1 MTTEQEYP
9 SQPQITPDLDSDI
22 DPERAPW
29 DEPRDPDNSNSFQ
42 QRVRNFASQPS
53 PLQMNNSGPERLSRS
68 QDLPGVS
75 GPQLNPVVLAPIDQ
89 QVLELTGDL
98 PNLPL
103 LLNPKIRERLRTKP
117 LSVHI
122 IETTGKKRTN
132 RMCRTSRASMDD
144 IPPEFQDRQDYS
156 YRGYLLRPRMDA
168 YLRAVEIYGIADG
181 SFGGKLSSRLQVCRK
196 QAWFMQHKVTKKLRV
211 MSSRCKLRWCP
222 ICRDV
227 SRMIVTG
234 ATDEWLKIQKYPKMI
249 TLTLKHSDD
258 PLQLQI
264 RRLYDC
270 FRKLRRRAYF
280 QRLVTGGIWFF
291 QVKLNPSTE
300 QWHPHIHCLVAGKY
314 LPHARLKQLWHTI
327 TSDSNIVDIR
337 PVRDLEAAST
347 EVARYATSP
356 ADITKVDIDHAM
368 EIYDAT
374 KGRNIC
380 GSWGTAKKIKLRPQP
395 MEDTGDW
402 EKVADF
408 FFINVSKEFN
418 EISQAFWRCFKKDI
432 PYEGPEVQS
441 LSEVYADEI
450 DALAGMDDAP
460 LDYWQFRK
468 RVEAISY
475 RRKLDAL
482 QTSEEVE

>member
-1 MTTEQEYP
+1 MTTTQEHP
-9 SQPQITPDLDSDI
+9 SQPPVPPDLDSDL

-29 DEPRDPDNSNSFQ
+29 DTDPDQRDPAEEPVLTKTPLERFHQPVPID
-42 QRVRNFASQPS
+42 RNFYDNPRKKSQVLDASQES
-53 PLQMNNSGPERLSRS
+53 
-68 QDLPGVS
+68 
-75 GPQLNPVVLAPIDQ
+75 NPVELAPIDQ

-98 PNLPL
+98 ANLPL
-103 LLNPKIRERLRTKP
+103 LINPATRERLRAKP
-117 LSVHI
+117 LSVHT
-122 IETTGKKRTN
+122 IETSGRKRTH
-132 RMCRTSRASMDD
+132 RMSRTNRASMDD
-144 IPPEFQDRQDYS
+144 IPPEFRDRQDYS
-156 YRGYLLRPRMDA
+156 YRGYLLKPRMDA

-181 SFGGKLSSRLQVCRK
+181 SFGGKLSSRLQVCRRD
-196 QAWFMQHKVTKKLRV
+196 AWFMQNKVTKKLRV

-227 SRMIVTG
+227 SRMIVTH
-234 ATDEWLKIQKYPKMI
+234 ATDDWLKVQKYPKMV

-264 RRLYDC
+264 KRLYDC

-291 QVKLNPSTE
+291 QVKFNPRTE

-314 LPHARLKQLWHTI
+314 LPHARLKTLWHKI

-356 ADITKVDIDHAM
+356 ADIAAVDIDHAM

-374 KGRNIC
+374 KNRRIC
-380 GSWGTAKKIKLRPQP
+380 GSWGTAKKVTLKPQP
-395 MEDTGDW
+395 MEDTDDW
-402 EKVADF
+402 ERVADF

-418 EISQAFWRCFKKDI
+418 DVSRDFWRCFKKDL

-441 LSEVYADEI
+441 LMEVHANII
-450 DALAGMDDAP
+450 DALASWDESPTDT
-460 LDYWQFRK
+460 WKFRK

-475 RRKLDAL
+475 NRRLDAL
-482 QTSEEVE
+482 QTSEKVE